1 MKTTLNQVK
10 QVLPTLCKAKVTPF
24 IYSSPALGKSS
35 MVKQVADELNLEFID
50 VRLSQMDVTDLNG
63 LPNFKNNKSTYVPF
77 DVFPL
82 QGDNLPDGKKGW
94 LILLDEMTSA
104 PMSIQAGAY
113 RLILDR
119 EIGQNKLHDKV
130 FIIAC
135 GNLETDNA
143 IVNPISTALVSRFA
157 NFYVEPNLEE
167 WQEWAVKNH
176 IHPMITSYLGF
187 KPSAFYTFN
196 PDSSQP
202 YASPRTW
209 EMVNRVMGKT
219 NSINLITLA
228 SLLGDGVAL
237 EFDGYMQCFNDLP
250 SIEKVIDNPSQYKIP
265 DSIATQWATLGMVVS
280 CMDKYP
286 DECITYLKRF
296 PLELHIVILRE
307 IKGRYPKLLA
317 KKEIRQWLTNLSMK
331 L

>member
-1 MKTTLNQVK
+1 MKTTLNQVR

-35 MVKQVADELNLEFID
+35 MVKQVADELGLQFID

-63 LPNFKNNKSTYVPF
+63 LPNFHGNKSTYIPF

-82 QGDNLPDGKKGW
+82 QGDSIPDGKKGW

-119 EIGQNKLHDKV
+119 EVGQHKLHDNV
-130 FIIAC
+130 FIVAC

-167 WQEWAVKNH
+167 WQTWAVSNN

-196 PDSSQP
+196 PDSVEP

-209 EMVNRVMGKT
+209 DMVSHIMNKT
-219 NSINLITLA
+219 NEINLITLA
-228 SLLGDGVAL
+228 SLLGDGVAI
-237 EFDGYMQCFNDLP
+237 EFDGYMKCFNELP
-250 SIEKVIDNPSQYKIP
+250 KIEYIVSKPDTYMIP
-265 DSIATQWATLGMVVS
+265 TSIATQWATLGMVVA
-280 CMDKYP
+280 CVDEYTN
-286 DECITYLKRF
+286 ECITYLKRF
-296 PLELHIVILRE
+296 PLELHVVILRE

-317 KKEIRQWLTNLSMK
+317 KKEIREWLISLSMK